1 MKKAIE
7 ILDVLHFIECFM
19 YGRYENV
26 TIRYK
31 SGREVFA
38 EQEKIDELK
47 KIGIN
52 DISGIWYS
60 VNDERF
66 VIEVK

>member
-1 MKKAIE
+1 MKKEIE
-7 ILDVLHFIECFM
+7 ILNMLHFIECFM
-19 YGRYENV
+19 YGHYDNV

-38 EQEKIDELK
+38 EQAKIDELK
-47 KIGIN
+47 KIDIN
-52 DISGIWYS
+52 DISGIWYNLDS
-60 VNDERF
+60 ERF